1 MTESALMA
9 VELASTNWQMSMN
22 QNQITTATTVNQAAT
37 LLMDIYTKAQDL
49 LDGLMKPMKDEDYN
63 KDNYNP
69 ADGKPPADTAGDGTI
84 YSTNVNIWETYY
96 NEQSQNCQNTE
107 NGVNTPIQA
116 LDQQESSLGNAA
128 QEASQIASTVAQPNH
143 IVASLLQSAL

>member
-49 LDGLMKPMKDEDYN
+49 LDGLMKDDPSYDKN
-63 KDNYNP
+63 NYDP
-69 ADGKPPADTAGDGTI
+69 SKGKPPANTAKDGTI

-128 QEASQIASTVAQPNH
+128 QEASQIAATVAQPNH